1 MRGRATEWEEIKFN
15 IEVAFMESLAK
26 ANAMVDG
33 NVLKVTNMR
42 YMVQETDEHD
52 EGSNVDGQ

>member
-1 MRGRATEWEEIKFN
+1 VHVRLRRGGPLRGRATEWEEIKFN

-26 ANAMVDG
+26 ANAIVDR

-42 YMVQETDEHD
+42 YMV
-52 EGSNVDGQ
+52 